1 MVNVMQRYFAIEK
14 NDNIF
19 ILDNKD
25 LHHIKNVMRMKDN
38 DEVEVVFN
46 EKLYRCS
53 INYNDDL
60 TINIIDEI
68 INKNIKDRLK
78 ISIIVPILKEHKMDF
93 ILQKA
98 TELGVDE
105 IIPIITERTL
115 VKINDKEDKK
125 IERWKRI
132 CKEASEQSMRLNI
145 PTITNV
151 KKINELDNIYGV
163 KLVCSTQGSC
173 VTLKNFLQTNRNCDK
188 ISIVVGPE
196 GGLSINEE
204 KKLNELGFISISLGS
219 NILRVETVPLTIIS
233 MINYEYME

>member
-1 MVNVMQRYFAIEK
+1 MQRYFAIEK
-14 NDNIF
+14 KDNKF

-25 LHHIKNVMRMKDN
+25 LHHIKNVMRMKD
-38 DEVEVVFN
+38 DEEIEVVFN

-53 INYNDDL
+53 INYNNDID
-60 TINIIDEI
+60 INIIDEI
-68 INKNIKDRLK
+68 ISENSEDKLK
-78 ISIIVPILKEHKMDF
+78 ISIIVPVLKEHKMDL
-93 ILQKA
+93 ILQKS

-115 VKINDKEDKK
+115 VKMNDKEDKK

-132 CKEASEQSMRLNI
+132 CKEASEQSMRLNV
-145 PTITNV
+145 PNITNV
-151 KKINELDNIYGV
+151 KKISDLDNIDGV
-163 KLVCSTQGSC
+163 KLVCSTQEGCIS
-173 VTLKNFLQTNRNCDK
+173 LKKFLQTNRNCDK
-188 ISIVVGPE
+188 IVIVVGPE

-204 KKLNELGFISISLGS
+204 KKLNELGFISISLGN

>member
-1 MVNVMQRYFAIEK
+1 MQRYFAIEK
-14 NDNIF
+14 KDNKF

-38 DEVEVVFN
+38 EEIEVVFN
-46 EKLYRCS
+46 EQLYRCS
-53 INYNDDL
+53 INYNEDIDV
-60 TINIIDEI
+60 NIIDKI
-68 INKNIKDRLK
+68 INENVEGKLK
-78 ISIIVPILKEHKMDF
+78 ISIIVPVLKEHKMDL
-93 ILQKA
+93 ILQKS

-115 VKINDKEDKK
+115 VKMNDKEDKK

-145 PTITNV
+145 PNITHV
-151 KKINELDNIYGV
+151 KKISELDNIEGV
-163 KLVCSTQGSC
+163 KLVCSTQEGC
-173 VTLKNFLQTNRNCDK
+173 ITLKNFLQTHHNCDK

-204 KKLNELGFISISLGS
+204 KKLNELGFISISLGN

>member
-1 MVNVMQRYFAIEK
+1 MVKFMQRYFAIEK
-14 NDNIF
+14 KDNKF

-25 LHHIKNVMRMKDN
+25 LHHIKNVMRMKD
-38 DEVEVVFN
+38 DEEIEVVFN

-53 INYNDDL
+53 INYNNDID
-60 TINIIDEI
+60 INIIDEI
-68 INKNIKDRLK
+68 ISENSEDKLK
-78 ISIIVPILKEHKMDF
+78 ISIIVPVLKEHKMDL
-93 ILQKA
+93 ILQKS

-115 VKINDKEDKK
+115 VKMNDKEDKK

-132 CKEASEQSMRLNI
+132 CKEASEQSMRLNV
-145 PTITNV
+145 PNITNV
-151 KKINELDNIYGV
+151 KKISDLDNIDCV
-163 KLVCSTQGSC
+163 KLVCSTQEGCIS
-173 VTLKNFLQTNRNCDK
+173 LKNFLQTNRNCDK
-188 ISIVVGPE
+188 IVIVVGPE

-204 KKLNELGFISISLGS
+204 KKLNELGFISISLGN